1 MQHKLGAI
9 PTPPDVRDY
18 TIQTPRAAYPD
29 AWEIPIP
36 KHYDQQAST
45 CVPQTMRWLYY
56 LAYGREYGVN
66 YLYAGGRSH
75 QGEGMVVGQA
85 LRFLVKAGNA
95 SLKADPKE
103 YEVPE
108 AIAQYNQN
116 KAALQA
122 DALPVAGCVWARATT
137 VSQVKAALTAK
148 RKLAKG
154 EYLPVSATLAVEQWD
169 PDSRGVWPCSRP
181 GLGYHQVL
189 IKGWKKLGSK
199 EYALIHNSWGQN
211 WGMNGDALVEWDE
224 ALALGAYV
232 LVPPE
237 VEKQEV
243 EKQEPEQPEQTKA
256 RRTLRMASPY
266 MRDEDG
272 YTDVSL
278 CQTRLDVHGF
288 PCGKVDGIYGPKT
301 EAAVRSFQ
309 GAMGLDTDGICGSKT
324 WAALDEEPGEEAADP
339 ETPTDVEEPVI
350 RRTLRL
356 KTPYMRDEGG
366 YQDVSLCQTRLAAH
380 GFPCGEVDG
389 IYGRNTESA
398 VRSFQAYAKLDADG
412 ICGLKTWAALDEE
425 PTARPAA
432 TAAGLVDF
440 VKGQVGQV
448 YVWGGHGQY
457 NLTNAQ
463 IRSMDTSHAN
473 AKRSIDFIKKLK
485 AKGVASYRC
494 FDCSGLISRY
504 FYDLGLV
511 PSKRNCNHLA
521 SMCEAIHTP
530 DGVSALE
537 ASLRP
542 GDLMFRKNSKKYYHV
557 GVYIGGGQVVEAKG
571 RDDGV
576 VQRRLDASGGS
587 YWNRWGRLRLL
598 EEGKDG
604 LENQ

>member
-1 MQHKLGAI
+1 MTRKLGAI

-85 LRFLVKAGNA
+85 LSFLVKAGNA

-108 AIAQYNQN
+108 AISRYNQN

-122 DALPVAGCVWARATT
+122 DALPVAGCVWARAAT

-189 IKGWKKLGSK
+189 IKGWKQLGGK

-237 VEKQEV
+237 VET
-243 EKQEPEQPEQTKA
+243 QEPEQSEPEQPKA

-278 CQTRLDVHGF
+278 CQARLDVHGF

-309 GAMGLDTDGICGSKT
+309 RAMGLDTDGICGSKT

-339 ETPTDVEEPVI
+339 ETPADVEEPVI

-380 GFPCGEVDG
+380 GFPCGAVDG
-389 IYGRNTESA
+389 IFGRNTEWA
-398 VRSFQAYAKLDADG
+398 VRSFQAYAQLDADG
-412 ICGLKTWAALDEE
+412 ICGPKTWAALDGE
-425 PTARPAA
+425 PQERPRA

-457 NLTNAQ
+457 NLTDSQIRRMDNSNANAQ
-463 IRSMDTSHAN
+463 
-473 AKRSIDFIKKLK
+473 RSIDFIKKLK
-485 AKGVASYRC
+485 AKGVTTYRC

-521 SMCEAIHTP
+521 GMCGEIHTP
-530 DGVSALE
+530 ANVSALE
-537 ASLRP
+537 AALRP
-542 GDLMFRKNSKKYYHV
+542 GDLVFRKNSKKYYHV
-557 GVYIGGGQVVEAKG
+557 GVYIGDGQVVEAKG

-576 VQRRLDASGGS
+576 VQRRLDAGGGG

-598 EEGKDG
+598 EEAK
-604 LENQ
+604 

>member
-1 MQHKLGAI
+1 MQHPLGAI

-85 LRFLVKAGNA
+85 LSFLVKAGNA

-108 AIAQYNQN
+108 AIARYNQN

-122 DALPVAGCVWARATT
+122 DALPVAGCVWARAAT

-189 IKGWKKLGSK
+189 IKGWKKLGGK

-211 WGMNGDALVEWDE
+211 WGMNGDALVEWPE
-224 ALALGAYV
+224 VLALGAYV

-237 VEKQEV
+237 VETQEA
-243 EKQEPEQPEQTKA
+243 EQPEPAKA

-309 GAMGLDTDGICGSKT
+309 AYSGLDADGICGSKT

-339 ETPTDVEEPVI
+339 EAPTDVEEPVI

-380 GFPCGEVDG
+380 GFPCGAVDG
-389 IYGRNTESA
+389 IYGRNTEWA
-398 VRSFQAYAKLDADG
+398 VRIFQAYAKLDADG
-412 ICGLKTWAALDEE
+412 ICGSKTWAALDRE
-425 PTARPAA
+425 PTERPAA

-440 VKGQVGQV
+440 VTGQVGQV

-457 NLTNAQ
+457 NLTDSQ
-463 IRSMDTSHAN
+463 IRRMDTSHAN
-473 AKRSIDFIKKLK
+473 AQRSIDFIKKLK
-485 AKGVASYRC
+485 AKGVTTYRC

-504 FYDLGLV
+504 LYDLGLV

-521 SMCEAIHTP
+521 GMCGEIHTP
-530 DGVSALE
+530 ASVSALE
-537 ASLRP
+537 AALRP
-542 GDLMFRKNSKKYYHV
+542 GDLVFRRNSEKYYHV

-576 VQRRLDASGGS
+576 VQRRLDAGGGS
-587 YWNRWGRLRLL
+587 YWNRWGRLGLL
-598 EEGKDG
+598 DRE
-604 LENQ
+604 

>member
-1 MQHKLGAI
+1 MRKLGAI

-18 TIQTPRAAYPD
+18 TIQTPRPAYPD

-56 LAYGREYGVN
+56 LAYGKEYGVN

-85 LRFLVKAGNA
+85 LGFLVKSGNA

-189 IKGWKKLGSK
+189 IKGWKLLGGK

-237 VEKQEV
+237 VET
-243 EKQEPEQPEQTKA
+243 QEPEQSEPERPKA

-278 CQTRLDVHGF
+278 CQARLDVHGF

-339 ETPTDVEEPVI
+339 ETPADVEEPVI

-380 GFPCGEVDG
+380 GFPCGAVDG
-389 IYGRNTESA
+389 IFGRNTEWA
-398 VRSFQAYAKLDADG
+398 VRSFQAYAQLDADG
-412 ICGLKTWAALDEE
+412 ICGSKTWAALDEK
-425 PTARPAA
+425 PTERPRA

-463 IRSMDTSHAN
+463 IRRMDTSHAN
-473 AKRSIDFIKKLK
+473 AQRSIDFIKKLK
-485 AKGVASYRC
+485 AKGVTTYRC

-521 SMCEAIHTP
+521 SMCETIHP
-530 DGVSALE
+530 PANVAELE
-537 ASLRP
+537 AALRP
-542 GDLMFRKNSKKYYHV
+542 GDLVFRKNSKKYYHV

-576 VQRRLDASGGS
+576 VQRRLDASGGG

-598 EEGKDG
+598 EEAK
-604 LENQ
+604 

>member
-18 TIQTPRAAYPD
+18 TIQGARAAYPD

-85 LRFLVKAGNA
+85 LGFLVKSGNA

-108 AIAQYNQN
+108 AISRYNQN

-122 DALPVAGCVWARATT
+122 DALPVAGCVWARAAT

-237 VEKQEV
+237 VET
-243 EKQEPEQPEQTKA
+243 QEPEQSEPEQPKA

-266 MRDEDG
+266 MRDGDG

-288 PCGKVDGIYGPKT
+288 SCGAMDGIYGPKT

-389 IYGRNTESA
+389 IYGRNTEWA
-398 VRSFQAYAKLDADG
+398 ARSFQAYSGLDADG
-412 ICGLKTWAALDEE
+412 ICGSKTWAALDGE

-457 NLTNAQ
+457 NLTDAQ

-473 AKRSIDFIKKLK
+473 AQRSIDFIKKLK
-485 AKGVASYRC
+485 AKGAASYRC

-542 GDLMFRKNSKKYYHV
+542 GDLVFRKNSQKYYHV
-557 GVYIGGGQVVEAKG
+557 GVYIGNGQVVEAKG

>member
-1 MQHKLGAI
+1 MTRKLGAI

-85 LRFLVKAGNA
+85 LSFLVKAGNA

-108 AIAQYNQN
+108 AISRYNQN

-237 VEKQEV
+237 VET
-243 EKQEPEQPEQTKA
+243 QEPEQSEPEQPKA
-256 RRTLRMASPY
+256 RRTLRRTSPTC
-266 MRDEDG
+266 G
-272 YTDVSL
+272 
-278 CQTRLDVHGF
+278 TR
-288 PCGKVDGIYGPKT
+288 T
-301 EAAVRSFQ
+301 A
-309 GAMGLDTDGICGSKT
+309 T
-324 WAALDEEPGEEAADP
+324 
-339 ETPTDVEEPVI
+339 
-350 RRTLRL
+350 RT
-356 KTPYMRDEGG
+356 
-366 YQDVSLCQTRLAAH
+366 
-380 GFPCGEVDG
+380 
-389 IYGRNTESA
+389 
-398 VRSFQAYAKLDADG
+398 
-412 ICGLKTWAALDEE
+412 
-425 PTARPAA
+425 
-432 TAAGLVDF
+432 
-440 VKGQVGQV
+440 
-448 YVWGGHGQY
+448 
-457 NLTNAQ
+457 
-463 IRSMDTSHAN
+463 
-473 AKRSIDFIKKLK
+473 
-485 AKGVASYRC
+485 
-494 FDCSGLISRY
+494 
-504 FYDLGLV
+504 
-511 PSKRNCNHLA
+511 
-521 SMCEAIHTP
+521 
-530 DGVSALE
+530 
-537 ASLRP
+537 
-542 GDLMFRKNSKKYYHV
+542 
-557 GVYIGGGQVVEAKG
+557 
-571 RDDGV
+571 
-576 VQRRLDASGGS
+576 
-587 YWNRWGRLRLL
+587 
-598 EEGKDG
+598 
-604 LENQ
+604 

>member
-1 MQHKLGAI
+1 MQHPLGAI

-18 TIQTPRAAYPD
+18 TIQAARAAYPD

-85 LRFLVKAGNA
+85 LSFLVKAGNA

-189 IKGWKKLGSK
+189 IKGWKKLGGK

-211 WGMNGDALVEWDE
+211 WGMNGDALVEWAE

-237 VEKQEV
+237 VDMP
-243 EKQEPEQPEQTKA
+243 EPEQAKA

-301 EAAVRSFQ
+301 EAAARSFQ
-309 GAMGLDTDGICGSKT
+309 AYSGLNADGICGSKT
-324 WAALDEEPGEEAADP
+324 WAALDEEPGEEATDP
-339 ETPTDVEEPVI
+339 ETPADVEEPVI

-380 GFPCGEVDG
+380 GFPCGAVDG
-389 IYGRNTESA
+389 IYGPKTEA
-398 VRSFQAYAKLDADG
+398 AARSFQAYSGLDADG
-412 ICGLKTWAALDEE
+412 ICGSKTWAALDEE

-440 VKGQVGQV
+440 VTGQVGQV

-457 NLTNAQ
+457 NLTDAQ

-473 AKRSIDFIKKLK
+473 AQRSIDFIKKLK
-485 AKGVASYRC
+485 AKGVTTYRC

-530 DGVSALE
+530 ASVSALE
-537 ASLRP
+537 AALRP
-542 GDLMFRKNSKKYYHV
+542 GDLVFRKSSEKYYHV

-576 VQRRLDASGGS
+576 VQRRLDAGGGS
-587 YWNRWGRLRLL
+587 YWNRWGRLGLL
-598 EEGKDG
+598 DRE
-604 LENQ
+604 

>member
-1 MQHKLGAI
+1 MQHPLGAI

-85 LRFLVKAGNA
+85 LSFLVKAGNA

-108 AIAQYNQN
+108 AISRYNQN

-189 IKGWKKLGSK
+189 IKGWKKLGGK

-211 WGMNGDALVEWDE
+211 WGMNGDALVEWAE

-237 VEKQEV
+237 VET
-243 EKQEPEQPEQTKA
+243 QEPEQPEQPKA
-256 RRTLRMASPY
+256 RRTLRRTRPY
-266 MRDEDG
+266 MRDGDG

-288 PCGKVDGIYGPKT
+288 SCGKMDGIYGPKT
-301 EAAVRSFQ
+301 EAAARSFQ
-309 GAMGLDTDGICGSKT
+309 GAMGLDADGICGSKT

-339 ETPTDVEEPVI
+339 ETPADVEEPVI

-356 KTPYMRDEGG
+356 KTPYMRDEGR

-380 GFPCGEVDG
+380 GFPCGAVDG
-389 IYGRNTESA
+389 IYGPKTEA
-398 VRSFQAYAKLDADG
+398 AARSFQAYSGLDADG
-412 ICGLKTWAALDEE
+412 ICGSKTWAALDEE

-440 VKGQVGQV
+440 VTGQVGQV

-457 NLTNAQ
+457 NLTDSQ
-463 IRSMDTSHAN
+463 IRRMDTSHAN
-473 AKRSIDFIKKLK
+473 AQRSIGFIKKLK
-485 AKGVASYRC
+485 AKGVTTYRC

-521 SMCEAIHTP
+521 GMCGEIHTP
-530 DGVSALE
+530 ASVSALE
-537 ASLRP
+537 AALRP
-542 GDLMFRKNSKKYYHV
+542 GDLVFRKNSEKYYHV
-557 GVYIGGGQVVEAKG
+557 GVYIGDGQVVEAKG

-576 VQRRLDASGGS
+576 VQRRLDAGGGS
-587 YWNRWGRLRLL
+587 YWNRWGRLGLL
-598 EEGKDG
+598 DRE
-604 LENQ
+604 

>member
-1 MQHKLGAI
+1 
-9 PTPPDVRDY
+9 
-18 TIQTPRAAYPD
+18 
-29 AWEIPIP
+29 
-36 KHYDQQAST
+36 
-45 CVPQTMRWLYY
+45 
-56 LAYGREYGVN
+56 
-66 YLYAGGRSH
+66 
-75 QGEGMVVGQA
+75 MVVGQA
-85 LRFLVKAGNA
+85 LSFLVKAGNA
-95 SLKADPKE
+95 SLKADPQE

-108 AIAQYNQN
+108 AIARYNQN
-116 KAALQA
+116 KATLQA

-154 EYLPVSATLAVEQWD
+154 EYLPVSATLAVKQWD
-169 PDSRGVWPCSRP
+169 PDSRGVWPCSHP

-189 IKGWKKLGSK
+189 IKGWKKLGGR

-237 VEKQEV
+237 VDM
-243 EKQEPEQPEQTKA
+243 QEPEQPEQPEQTNA

-288 PCGKVDGIYGPKT
+288 SCGKVDGIYGPKT
-301 EAAVRSFQ
+301 EAAARSFQ
-309 GAMGLDTDGICGSKT
+309 AYSGLNADGICGSKT
-324 WAALDEEPGEEAADP
+324 WAALDEEPGEEATDP
-339 ETPTDVEEPVI
+339 ETPADVEEPVI

-380 GFPCGEVDG
+380 GFPCGAVDG
-389 IYGRNTESA
+389 IYGPKTEA
-398 VRSFQAYAKLDADG
+398 AARSFQAYSGLDADG
-412 ICGLKTWAALDEE
+412 ICGPKTWAALDGE
-425 PTARPAA
+425 PKDRPAA

-440 VKGQVGQV
+440 VTGQVGQV

-457 NLTNAQ
+457 NLTDSQ
-463 IRSMDTSHAN
+463 ICRMDTSYAN
-473 AKRSIDFIKKLK
+473 AQRSIDFIKKLK
-485 AKGVASYRC
+485 AKGVTTYRC

-504 FYDLGLV
+504 LYDLGLV

-521 SMCEAIHTP
+521 GMCEAIHTP

-537 ASLRP
+537 AALRP
-542 GDLMFRKNSKKYYHV
+542 GDLVFRKNSEKYYHV

-576 VQRRLDASGGS
+576 VQRRLDAGGGS
-587 YWNRWGRLRLL
+587 YWNRWGRLGLL
-598 EEGKDG
+598 DRE
-604 LENQ
+604 

>member
-1 MQHKLGAI
+1 MTRKLGAI

-85 LRFLVKAGNA
+85 LSFLVKAGNA

-108 AIAQYNQN
+108 AISRYNQN

-122 DALPVAGCVWARATT
+122 DALPVAGCVWARAAT

-189 IKGWKKLGSK
+189 IKGWKKLGGK

-211 WGMNGDALVEWDE
+211 WGMNGDALVEWAE

-237 VEKQEV
+237 VET
-243 EKQEPEQPEQTKA
+243 QEPEQSEPERPKA
-256 RRTLRMASPY
+256 RRTLRRTRPY
-266 MRDEDG
+266 MRDGDG

-288 PCGKVDGIYGPKT
+288 SCGKVDGIYGPKT

-339 ETPTDVEEPVI
+339 EAPTDVEEPVI

-398 VRSFQAYAKLDADG
+398 VRSFQAYSRLDADG
-412 ICGLKTWAALDEE
+412 ICGSKTWAALDGE

-457 NLTNAQ
+457 NLTDSQ
-463 IRSMDTSHAN
+463 IRRMDTSHAN
-473 AKRSIDFIKKLK
+473 AQRSIDFIKKLK
-485 AKGVASYRC
+485 AQGVTTYRC

-521 SMCEAIHTP
+521 GMCGEIHTP
-530 DGVSALE
+530 ASVSALE
-537 ASLRP
+537 AALRP
-542 GDLMFRKNSKKYYHV
+542 GDLVFRKNSKKYYHV
-557 GVYIGGGQVVEAKG
+557 GVYIGNGQVVEAKG

-576 VQRRLDASGGS
+576 VQRRLDASGGR

-598 EEGKDG
+598 EEAK
-604 LENQ
+604 

>member
-1 MQHKLGAI
+1 MTRKLGAI

-18 TIQTPRAAYPD
+18 TIQVARAAYPD

-85 LRFLVKAGNA
+85 LSFLVKAGNA

-108 AIAQYNQN
+108 AISRYNQN

-237 VEKQEV
+237 VET
-243 EKQEPEQPEQTKA
+243 QEPEQSEPERPKA
-256 RRTLRMASPY
+256 RRTLRRTSPY

-288 PCGKVDGIYGPKT
+288 SCGAMDGIYGPKT

-324 WAALDEEPGEEAADP
+324 WAALDEEPGEEATDP

-389 IYGRNTESA
+389 IYGPNTEWA
-398 VRSFQAYAKLDADG
+398 VRSFQAYSGLDADG
-412 ICGLKTWAALDEE
+412 ICGSKTWAALDRE
-425 PTARPAA
+425 PTERPRA

-457 NLTNAQ
+457 NLTDAQ

-473 AKRSIDFIKKLK
+473 AQRSIDFIKKLK
-485 AKGVASYRC
+485 TKGVTTYRC

-504 FYDLGLV
+504 LYDLGLV

-521 SMCEAIHTP
+521 GMCGEIHTP
-530 DGVSALE
+530 ANVSALE
-537 ASLRP
+537 AALRP
-542 GDLMFRKNSKKYYHV
+542 GDLVFRKNSKKYYHV

-576 VQRRLDASGGS
+576 VQRRLDASGGG

-598 EEGKDG
+598 EEAK
-604 LENQ
+604 

>member
-1 MQHKLGAI
+1 MTRKLGAI
-9 PTPPDVRDY
+9 STPPDVRDY

-85 LRFLVKAGNA
+85 LSFLVKSGNA

-108 AIAQYNQN
+108 AISRYNQN

-122 DALPVAGCVWARATT
+122 DALPVAGCVWARAAT

-189 IKGWKKLGSK
+189 IKGWKLLGGK

-237 VEKQEV
+237 VET
-243 EKQEPEQPEQTKA
+243 QEPEQSEPEQPKA
-256 RRTLRMASPY
+256 RRTLRRTSPY

-278 CQTRLDVHGF
+278 CQNRLDVHGF
-288 PCGKVDGIYGPKT
+288 SCGAMDGIYGPKT

-339 ETPTDVEEPVI
+339 ETPADVEEPVI

-380 GFPCGEVDG
+380 GFPCGAVDG

-398 VRSFQAYAKLDADG
+398 VRSFQAYARLDADG
-412 ICGLKTWAALDEE
+412 ICGPKTWAALDEE
-425 PTARPAA
+425 PTERPRA

-457 NLTNAQ
+457 NLTDSQ
-463 IRSMDTSHAN
+463 IRRMDTSHAN
-473 AKRSIDFIKKLK
+473 AQRSIDFIKKLK
-485 AKGVASYRC
+485 AEGVTTYRC

-521 SMCEAIHTP
+521 GMCGEIHTP
-530 DGVSALE
+530 ASVSALE
-537 ASLRP
+537 AALRP
-542 GDLMFRKNSKKYYHV
+542 GDLVFRKNSKKYYHV
-557 GVYIGGGQVVEAKG
+557 GVYIGDGQVVEAKG

-576 VQRRLDASGGS
+576 VQRRLDASGGG

-598 EEGKDG
+598 EEAK
-604 LENQ
+604 

>member
-85 LRFLVKAGNA
+85 LSFLVKAGNA

-108 AIAQYNQN
+108 AISRYNQN

-189 IKGWKKLGSK
+189 IKGWKKLGGR

-211 WGMNGDALVEWDE
+211 WGMKGDALVEWDE

-232 LVPPE
+232 LGN
-237 VEKQEV
+237 
-243 EKQEPEQPEQTKA
+243 
-256 RRTLRMASPY
+256 AS
-266 MRDEDG
+266 
-272 YTDVSL
+272 
-278 CQTRLDVHGF
+278 
-288 PCGKVDGIYGPKT
+288 
-301 EAAVRSFQ
+301 
-309 GAMGLDTDGICGSKT
+309 
-324 WAALDEEPGEEAADP
+324 EE
-339 ETPTDVEEPVI
+339 
-350 RRTLRL
+350 
-356 KTPYMRDEGG
+356 
-366 YQDVSLCQTRLAAH
+366 
-380 GFPCGEVDG
+380 
-389 IYGRNTESA
+389 
-398 VRSFQAYAKLDADG
+398 
-412 ICGLKTWAALDEE
+412 
-425 PTARPAA
+425 
-432 TAAGLVDF
+432 
-440 VKGQVGQV
+440 
-448 YVWGGHGQY
+448 
-457 NLTNAQ
+457 
-463 IRSMDTSHAN
+463 
-473 AKRSIDFIKKLK
+473 
-485 AKGVASYRC
+485 
-494 FDCSGLISRY
+494 
-504 FYDLGLV
+504 
-511 PSKRNCNHLA
+511 
-521 SMCEAIHTP
+521 
-530 DGVSALE
+530 
-537 ASLRP
+537 
-542 GDLMFRKNSKKYYHV
+542 
-557 GVYIGGGQVVEAKG
+557 
-571 RDDGV
+571 
-576 VQRRLDASGGS
+576 
-587 YWNRWGRLRLL
+587 
-598 EEGKDG
+598 
-604 LENQ
+604 

>member
-1 MQHKLGAI
+1 MRKLGAI

-85 LRFLVKAGNA
+85 LGFLVKSGNA

-108 AIAQYNQN
+108 AISRYNQN

-122 DALPVAGCVWARATT
+122 DALPVAGCVWARAAT

-189 IKGWKKLGSK
+189 IKGWKKLGGR

-237 VEKQEV
+237 VET
-243 EKQEPEQPEQTKA
+243 QEPEQSEPEQPKA
-256 RRTLRMASPY
+256 RRTLRRTSPY

-278 CQTRLDVHGF
+278 CQARLDVHGF
-288 PCGKVDGIYGPKT
+288 SCGAMDGIYGPKT

-339 ETPTDVEEPVI
+339 ETPADVEEPVI

-389 IYGRNTESA
+389 IYGPNTEGA
-398 VRSFQAYAKLDADG
+398 ARSFQAYSGLDADG
-412 ICGLKTWAALDEE
+412 ICGSKTWAALDGE

-457 NLTNAQ
+457 NLTDAQ

-473 AKRSIDFIKKLK
+473 AQRSIDFIKKLK

-542 GDLMFRKNSKKYYHV
+542 GDLVFRKNSQKYYHV
-557 GVYIGGGQVVEAKG
+557 GVYIGNGQVVEAKG

-587 YWNRWGRLRLL
+587 HWNRWGRLSLL
-598 EEGKDG
+598 
-604 LENQ
+604 NQNNYESKEWR

>member
-1 MQHKLGAI
+1 MTRKLGAI

-85 LRFLVKAGNA
+85 LSFLVKSGNA

-108 AIAQYNQN
+108 AISRYNQN

-122 DALPVAGCVWARATT
+122 DALPVAGCVWARAAT

-237 VEKQEV
+237 VDM
-243 EKQEPEQPEQTKA
+243 QEPEQPEQPEPAKA

-288 PCGKVDGIYGPKT
+288 SCGKVDGIYGPKT
-301 EAAVRSFQ
+301 EAAMRSFQ

-324 WAALDEEPGEEAADP
+324 WAA
-339 ETPTDVEEPVI
+339 
-350 RRTLRL
+350 
-356 KTPYMRDEGG
+356 
-366 YQDVSLCQTRLAAH
+366 
-380 GFPCGEVDG
+380 VDG
-389 IYGRNTESA
+389 
-398 VRSFQAYAKLDADG
+398 D
-412 ICGLKTWAALDEE
+412 
-425 PTARPAA
+425 PTARPADPA
-432 TAAGLVDF
+432 HRPCTE
-440 VKGQVGQV
+440 
-448 YVWGGHGQY
+448 
-457 NLTNAQ
+457 
-463 IRSMDTSHAN
+463 
-473 AKRSIDFIKKLK
+473 KKL
-485 AKGVASYRC
+485 
-494 FDCSGLISRY
+494 I
-504 FYDLGLV
+504 
-511 PSKRNCNHLA
+511 
-521 SMCEAIHTP
+521 
-530 DGVSALE
+530 
-537 ASLRP
+537 RP
-542 GDLMFRKNSKKYYHV
+542 AAPL
-557 GVYIGGGQVVEAKG
+557 Q
-571 RDDGV
+571 
-576 VQRRLDASGGS
+576 
-587 YWNRWGRLRLL
+587 
-598 EEGKDG
+598 
-604 LENQ
+604 

>member
-1 MQHKLGAI
+1 MRKLGAI

-18 TIQTPRAAYPD
+18 TIQAARAAYPD
-29 AWEIPIP
+29 TWEIPIP

-85 LRFLVKAGNA
+85 LSFLVKAGNA
-95 SLKADPKE
+95 SLKVDPKE

-211 WGMNGDALVEWDE
+211 WGMKGDALVEWDE

-237 VEKQEV
+237 VET
-243 EKQEPEQPEQTKA
+243 QEPEQSEPEQPKA

-278 CQTRLDVHGF
+278 CQARLDVHGF
-288 PCGKVDGIYGPKT
+288 SCGAMDGIYGPKT

-309 GAMGLDTDGICGSKT
+309 RAVGLEADGICGSKT
-324 WAALDEEPGEEAADP
+324 WAALDEEPGEEATDP
-339 ETPTDVEEPVI
+339 ETPADVEEPVI

-356 KTPYMRDEGG
+356 TSPYMRDEGS
-366 YQDVSLCQTRLAAH
+366 YQDVSLCQTRLTAH
-380 GFPCGEVDG
+380 GFPCGTVDG
-389 IYGRNTESA
+389 IFGRNTEWA
-398 VRSFQAYAKLDADG
+398 VRSFQAYAQLDADG
-412 ICGLKTWAALDEE
+412 ICGPKTWAALDGE
-425 PTARPAA
+425 PQERPQA

-457 NLTNAQ
+457 NLTDSQ
-463 IRSMDTSHAN
+463 IRRMDTSHAN
-473 AKRSIDFIKKLK
+473 AQRSIDFIKKLK
-485 AKGVASYRC
+485 AKGVTTYRC

-521 SMCEAIHTP
+521 GMCEAIHTP
-530 DGVSALE
+530 ASVSALE
-537 ASLRP
+537 AALRP
-542 GDLMFRKNSKKYYHV
+542 GDLVFRKNSEKYYHV

-576 VQRRLDASGGS
+576 VLRRLDASGGG

-598 EEGKDG
+598 EEAK
-604 LENQ
+604 

>member
-1 MQHKLGAI
+1 MKKHPLGAI

-18 TIQTPRAAYPD
+18 VIQAARAAYPD
-29 AWEIPIP
+29 TWEIPIP
-36 KHYDQQAST
+36 KHYDQQAGT

-56 LAYGREYGVN
+56 LAHGREYGVN
-66 YLYAGGRSH
+66 YLYAGGRTH

-85 LRFLVKAGNA
+85 LGFLVKAGNA

-108 AIAQYNQN
+108 AIERYEAN

-148 RKLAKG
+148 RKLAIG
-154 EYLPVSATLAVEQWD
+154 EYLPVSTTIAVEQWE

-189 IKGWKKLGSK
+189 IKGWKLLGGK

-211 WGMNGDALVEWDE
+211 WGMNGDALVEWPE
-224 ALALGAYV
+224 VLALGAYV

-237 VEKQEV
+237 VEIP
-243 EKQEPEQPEQTKA
+243 EPESPAE

-266 MRDEDG
+266 MRDEDS

-278 CQTRLDVHGF
+278 CQARLDVHGF
-288 PCGKVDGIYGPKT
+288 FCGKVDGIYGPKT

-309 GAMGLDTDGICGSKT
+309 GAMGLDADGICGSKT
-324 WAALDEEPGEEAADP
+324 WGALDEEPGENATDP
-339 ETPTDVEEPVI
+339 DTPTDVEEPVI

-356 KTPYMRDEGG
+356 TSPYMRDEGS

-380 GFPCGEVDG
+380 GFPCGAVDG
-389 IYGRNTESA
+389 IFGRNTEWA
-398 VRSFQAYAKLDADG
+398 VRSFQAYAQLDADG
-412 ICGLKTWAALDEE
+412 ICGPKTWAALDGE
-425 PTARPAA
+425 PTERPAA

-457 NLTNAQ
+457 NLTDAQ
-463 IRSMDTSHAN
+463 IRSMDNSHAN
-473 AKRSIDFIKKLK
+473 AQRSIDFIKKLK
-485 AKGVASYRC
+485 AQGITSYRC

-521 SMCEAIHTP
+521 GMCEDIHT
-530 DGVSALE
+530 SASVAELE
-537 ASLRP
+537 AALRP
-542 GDLMFRKNSKKYYHV
+542 GDLVFRRNSEKYYHV
-557 GVYIGGGQVVEAKG
+557 GVYIGNGQVVEAKG

-576 VQRRLDASGGS
+576 VQRRLDASGGG

-598 EEGKDG
+598 N
-604 LENQ
+604 LNNY

>member
-1 MQHKLGAI
+1 MTRKLGAI

-85 LRFLVKAGNA
+85 LSFLVKAGNA

-137 VSQVKAALTAK
+137 VSQVKAALTAR

-189 IKGWKKLGSK
+189 IKGWKKLGGK

-211 WGMNGDALVEWDE
+211 WGMNGDALVDWDE

-237 VEKQEV
+237 VES
-243 EKQEPEQPEQTKA
+243 QEPEQSEPERPKA
-256 RRTLRMASPY
+256 
-266 MRDEDG
+266 
-272 YTDVSL
+272 
-278 CQTRLDVHGF
+278 
-288 PCGKVDGIYGPKT
+288 
-301 EAAVRSFQ
+301 
-309 GAMGLDTDGICGSKT
+309 
-324 WAALDEEPGEEAADP
+324 
-339 ETPTDVEEPVI
+339 

-380 GFPCGEVDG
+380 GFPCGAVDG
-389 IYGRNTESA
+389 IFGRNTEWA
-398 VRSFQAYAKLDADG
+398 VRSFQAYSGLDADG
-412 ICGLKTWAALDEE
+412 ICGSKTWAALDGE

-457 NLTNAQ
+457 NLTDSQIRRMDNSNANAQ
-463 IRSMDTSHAN
+463 
-473 AKRSIDFIKKLK
+473 RSIDFIKKLK
-485 AKGVASYRC
+485 AKGVTTYRC

-521 SMCEAIHTP
+521 GMCETIHTP
-530 DGVSALE
+530 ANVAELE
-537 ASLRP
+537 AALRP
-542 GDLMFRKNSKKYYHV
+542 GDLVFRKNSKKYYHV
-557 GVYIGGGQVVEAKG
+557 GVYIGDGQVVEAKG

-576 VQRRLDASGGS
+576 VLRRLDASGGG

-598 EEGKDG
+598 EEAK
-604 LENQ
+604 